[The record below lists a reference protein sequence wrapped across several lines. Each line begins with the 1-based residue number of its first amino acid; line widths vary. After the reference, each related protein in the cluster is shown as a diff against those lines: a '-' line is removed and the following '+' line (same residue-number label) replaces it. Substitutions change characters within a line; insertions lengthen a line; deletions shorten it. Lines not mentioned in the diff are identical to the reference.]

1 MTAENL
7 EKIKKLKAF
16 QLIPKLT
23 STDTEWINW
32 MKLLDKDFDRATSV
46 AIFLNLWKKRGTN
59 NARTLT
65 LRSFMKDKYN
75 VDLSEGVIDA
85 AVDLGGGFVDTIG
98 SVFKVGKVVFL
109 VTTGIIVVAVGAAI
123 YSVIKNPSNLAY
135 ATPQGRALKTLKV
148 K

>member
-23 STDTEWINW
+23 STDIEWINW
-32 MKLLDKDFDRATSV
+32 MKLLDKDFDRTTSV
-46 AIFLNLWKKRGTN
+46 AIFLNLWKKRGTT

-65 LRSFMKDKYN
+65 LRNFMKDKYN

-135 ATPQGRALKTLKV
+135 ATPQGRALKMLKV

>member
-23 STDTEWINW
+23 STDIEWINW
-32 MKLLDKDFDRATSV
+32 MKLLDKDFDRTTSV
-46 AIFLNLWKKRGTN
+46 AIFLNLWKKRGTT

-135 ATPQGRALKTLKV
+135 ATPQGRALKMLKV

>member
-23 STDTEWINW
+23 STDIEWINW
-32 MKLLDKDFDRATSV
+32 MKLLDKDFDRTTSV
-46 AIFLNLWKKRGTN
+46 AIFLNLWKKRGTT

-65 LRSFMKDKYN
+65 LRNFMKDKYN

-98 SVFKVGKVVFL
+98 GVFKVGKVVFL

-135 ATPQGRALKTLKV
+135 ATPQGRALKMLKV